1 MSLKHY
7 RAGFVA
13 LLGEPNAGKSTL
25 MNAVLKEKVSIVSE
39 KPQTTRGRIHGIHSD
54 PGRQIV
60 FVDAPGVVTQ
70 TAGLNAFLREEVTS
84 VLAHSDAVL
93 LVISAKDS
101 EETVARLIQRVLD
114 SGKPWAAVITK
125 RDLLKEG
132 LSPASALLRQQ
143 SVERQ
148 VRFEVITALKR
159 GSEARE
165 IVLDLVTELLPTAEA
180 PLFDEELLTTEPVR
194 KLAAEFVR
202 EACFRHTRQEVPYGL
217 AVRVARYDESG
228 QLPKIY
234 CDILVDREG
243 HKGILIGA
251 KGANLKRIGSE
262 ARAEIERL
270 VGGKVYL
277 ELHVDVRE
285 GWTKNPG
292 LMKELGYVIVRE

>member
-1 MSLKHY
+1 MKSNSY

-54 PGRQIV
+54 KDRQIV
-60 FVDAPGVVTQ
+60 FVDAPGVVAKE
-70 TAGLNAFLREEVTS
+70 AGLNAFLRDEVTS

-93 LVISAKDS
+93 LVVAATDS
-101 EETVARLIQRVLD
+101 EESVARLISRVVE

-132 LSPASALLRQQ
+132 LAPASALLRAQ
-143 SVERQ
+143 SAERGI
-148 VRFEVITALKR
+148 RFEVISALKR
-159 GSEARE
+159 TGEARE
-165 IVLDLVTELLPTAEA
+165 IVLDLVTELLPQAEA
-180 PLFDEELLTTEPVR
+180 PLYDEELLTTEPVR

-217 AVRVARYDESG
+217 AVRVARYDETG
-228 QLPKIY
+228 KLPKIY

-251 KGANLKRIGSE
+251 GGANLKRIGTE